1 MNLPSGLKERSI
13 KMNLKEQI
21 QNYKPYNEQEEKDKQ
36 TMLKYLNTFDDCLT
50 RNNEFGHFTAS
61 SWAVNKARSKVLMIY
76 HNIYHSWAWTGGHA
90 DGESDLLGTAIR
102 ELKEETGVENV
113 TVLKPDIFS
122 LEILTV
128 DGHIKRGKYVSS
140 HVHLNLTYLL
150 EVDENEILKI
160 KPDENSGV
168 KWVELEDVEKES
180 TEKWFCENVYRKLN
194 EKLRRNQI

>member
-1 MNLPSGLKERSI
+1 
-13 KMNLKEQI
+13 MNLKEQI
-21 QNYKPYNEQEEKDKQ
+21 ENYKPYNEQEEKDKQ

-61 SWAVNKARSKVLMIY
+61 SWAVNKERTKVLMIY
-76 HNIYHSWAWTGGHA
+76 HNIYQSWAWSGGHA

-113 TVLKPDIFS
+113 TVVKPDIFS
-122 LEILTV
+122 LEIATV
-128 DGHIKRGKYVSS
+128 DGHVKRGKYVSS

-168 KWVELEDVEKES
+168 KWVNLEDVEKES
-180 TEKWFCENVYRKLN
+180 TEKWICANIYRKLN
-194 EKLRRNQI
+194 DKLRRNEI